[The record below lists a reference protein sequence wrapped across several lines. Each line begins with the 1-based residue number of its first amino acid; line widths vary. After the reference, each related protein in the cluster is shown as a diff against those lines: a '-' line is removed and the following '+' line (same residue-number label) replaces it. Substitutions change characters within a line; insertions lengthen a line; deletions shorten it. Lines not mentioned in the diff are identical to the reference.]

1 MTTTITAPTTL
12 PAPGPAPA
20 PAATPGLGSLPDGSS
35 GGSRSGNGRASL
47 MVLGSCTSLQVG
59 AALATRLFPV
69 TGAAGATLLRLGLA
83 SVALL
88 AATRPNI
95 RSWTRDQWRWVL
107 LFGLTLA
114 GMNGF
119 FYAAIARIPLGVA
132 VTIEFLGPLT
142 LAAVLSRR
150 PRDLGWV
157 LLALIG
163 VGTLGWSGGGGP
175 GSSLDIVGVVF
186 VLVAAVFWALYI
198 LLGARLSAVV
208 PGKGGLAV
216 AMTFASLVLM
226 PGGMR
231 AAAHVA
237 DRPSLLL
244 VALGTALMASVV
256 PYSLEFAAMRRL
268 PKRNFGI
275 LLSLEPAVATL
286 AGRLVLGQS
295 AGPLAVAA
303 IVAVVAA
310 SVGSTL
316 TSATG

>member
-12 PAPGPAPA
+12 PAPGPIPA
-20 PAATPGLGSLPDGSS
+20 TIPGARSLPDGSS
-35 GGSRSGNGRASL
+35 RGRRSGNGRASL
-47 MVLGSCTSLQVG
+47 LVLGSCTSLQVG

-83 SVALL
+83 AAVML
-88 AATRPNI
+88 AATRPNV

-107 LFGLTLA
+107 LFGVTLA

-119 FYAAIARIPLGVA
+119 FDAAIARIPLGVA

-163 VGTLGWSGGGGP
+163 VGTLGWSGEGGS
-175 GSSLDIVGVVF
+175 GSSLDFVGVVF

-198 LLGARLSAVV
+198 LVGARVTAAV

-216 AMTFASLVLM
+216 AMTFASLVLL

-231 AAAHVA
+231 AAAHITE
-237 DRPSLLL
+237 RPSLLL

-286 AGRLVLGQS
+286 AGWLVLGQS
-295 AGPLAVAA
+295 AGLLAVAA

>member
-1 MTTTITAPTTL
+1 MTTTITAPAPVPT
-12 PAPGPAPA
+12 PAAA
-20 PAATPGLGSLPDGSS
+20 PAAPAAPRAGR
-35 GGSRSGNGRASL
+35 SRGHGHGHGHGPATL

-59 AALATRLFPV
+59 AALATHLFST
-69 TGAAGATLLRLGLA
+69 TGASGATLLRLGLA
-83 SVALL
+83 AVAMLV
-88 AATRPNI
+88 ATRPSI
-95 RSWTRDQWRWVL
+95 RTWTRAQWRAVL

-114 GMNGF
+114 GMNAF

-163 VGTLGWSGGGGP
+163 VGTLGWAGGGGS
-175 GSSLDIVGVVF
+175 GGSLDLVGVVF

-198 LLGARLSAVV
+198 LAGARAGAAV

-216 AMTFASLVLM
+216 AMTFAALILV

-231 AAAHVA
+231 GAAHVA

-268 PKRNFGI
+268 PRRNFGI

-286 AGRLVLGQS
+286 AGWLVLGQS
-295 AGPLAVAA
+295 VGPLAIAA
-303 IVAVVAA
+303 IIAVVAA

-316 TSATG
+316 TAATAG